1 MTRSEDDRPRTWPMP
16 EPEEETTPLRVTLLL
31 TIGPFVFL
39 ALLGLILILN
49 GARLD

>member
-1 MTRSEDDRPRTWPMP
+1 MP

-49 GARLD
+49 GARLN